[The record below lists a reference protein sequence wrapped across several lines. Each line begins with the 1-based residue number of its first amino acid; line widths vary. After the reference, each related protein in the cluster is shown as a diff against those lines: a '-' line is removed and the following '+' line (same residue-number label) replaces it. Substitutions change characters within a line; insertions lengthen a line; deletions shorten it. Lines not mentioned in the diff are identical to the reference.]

1 MIDPKYDLST
11 PYPLSA
17 WTTSNASNSTFI
29 PRSIPLRFNQ
39 LSASR
44 TPTVSATLGSKT
56 PSTLSPIAAIMAP
69 LLSIS
74 IAPNEVTPL
83 STKTAASIL
92 HFTSRLVV
100 FSISKVLLL
109 VDVPLPTEMDIEPSS
124 MPLSEIW
131 PETIYW

>member
-1 MIDPKYDLST
+1 
-11 PYPLSA
+11 
-17 WTTSNASNSTFI
+17 
-29 PRSIPLRFNQ
+29 
-39 LSASR
+39 
-44 TPTVSATLGSKT
+44 
-56 PSTLSPIAAIMAP
+56 MAP
-69 LLSIS
+69 LLPIS

-109 VDVPLPTEMDIEPSS
+109 VDVPVPTEMDIEPSS

-131 PETIYW
+131 PRRQFIGKVVHVFSIRHNSGYSKYSMPPSLQLLQLPLCVGKKDSLHTL